1 MTANTMITEAVYIET
16 QLETL
21 TTFGI
26 RVSTGEQVF
35 IAARVAR
42 KYGIEEG
49 QTRELTMLPN
59 FAGNRPETPWKAV
72 GASVADASRTT
83 ETPDAAPTPRV
94 EIAKLEDRIVDY
106 FDVED
111 NAFPQ
116 TAPAL
121 AAALGE
127 EDLHMQKTLSR
138 MHMTGE
144 VAKAQVWARG
154 TQEKASHV
162 LWAPD
167 VAWFSA

>member
-1 MTANTMITEAVYIET
+1 MTANTMITEPVYIET

-21 TTFGI
+21 TSFGI

-42 KYGIEEG
+42 KHGIEED

-72 GASVADASRTT
+72 GASVADAARMT
-83 ETPDAAPTPRV
+83 EDFAELTPRV
-94 EIAKLEDRIVDY
+94 EVAKLEDRIIDY
-106 FDVED
+106 FDVEA

-116 TAPAL
+116 TAPTL

-127 EDLHMQKTLSR
+127 EDLHMQTTLSR
-138 MHMTGE
+138 MHMIGE

>member
-42 KYGIEEG
+42 KYGIEED

-83 ETPDAAPTPRV
+83 ETPATAPTPRV
-94 EIAKLEDRIVDY
+94 EVAKLEDRILEY
-106 FDVED
+106 FKVEA
-111 NAFPQ
+111 NEFAQ
-116 TAPAL
+116 TAPAM

-127 EDLHMQKTLSR
+127 DDLHMQSTLVR

-144 VAKAQVWARG
+144 VAKAQVWAKG
-154 TQEKASHV
+154 TQEKASSV
-162 LWAPD
+162 LWAPST
-167 VAWFSA
+167 VWFSA